1 MDDQRLI
8 TSSNQDDQEQ
18 QQQKLDHSN
27 NNSDMMLMVI
37 QNDDDD
43 DNKSNNNQQQ
53 QQQQLSFLNNPQQ
66 RRPNLVHS
74 VSIIV
79 EPAVNFSDLDDD
91 TTTTTTTSNTD
102 DSFNDDELRISP
114 SLRISERRK
123 TIAGPVSMFEDFY
136 FDQPKKAKEYDDV
149 VQSLIT
155 SARLRKEE
163 FARLLEEHDQIVKE
177 IRKAETNLI

>member
-43 DNKSNNNQQQ
+43 DNKSNNNPQQ
-53 QQQQLSFLNNPQQ
+53 QQ

-91 TTTTTTTSNTD
+91 TTTTTTSNTD

-136 FDQPKKAKEYDDV
+136 FGMLTYEFFDQKNYFILFHFLPR
-149 VQSLIT
+149 ST
-155 SARLRKEE
+155 
-163 FARLLEEHDQIVKE
+163 
-177 IRKAETNLI
+177 

>member
-1 MDDQRLI
+1 MIMDDQI
-8 TSSNQDDQEQ
+8 TLHSIDENTMNQQDYDSIVFDDDDDELTK
-18 QQQKLDHSN
+18 QKLDHS
-27 NNSDMMLMVI
+27 SDMMMMMI
-37 QNDDDD
+37 PNDDDD
-43 DNKSNNNQQQ
+43 DKQHG
-53 QQQQLSFLNNPQQ
+53 QQLMFMNNPQQQ

-79 EPAVNFSDLDDD
+79 EPAVNVDVDEETND
-91 TTTTTTTSNTD
+91 D

-114 SLRISERRK
+114 IRISERRK
-123 TIAGPVSMFEDFY
+123 TIAGPISVFEDLY
-136 FDQPKKAKEYDDV
+136 YDQPKKAKEYDDV